1 MRLTLGNMLR
11 LLLSL
16 TISLSSPAALA
27 QTADPSLNGIAIHS
41 EFGKPQFIGALYS
54 SSLSDKIEPL
64 MSASVMRMELKI
76 LTPDGLTLR
85 RFSRMW
91 LEAMAI
97 NNDSALLT
105 TEADNMLLFDSF
117 FKDRLQ
123 QNDTIVFNYRQNK
136 GVSINLNKVLLGSI
150 DDDDFFAMLL
160 RTWIGKVPLS
170 TDYKNGILKAGMV
183 TAELKSRFDS
193 IQPSRARSK
202 EIETWLNSKVVSS
215 QKSSSAAAAKPQ
227 AVAAAA
233 SNLQAASSLQ
243 MASTLPTASDVKPA
257 AEKSSSA
264 TATEE
269 QAAAPAPSLESQL
282 LLARQLYLSQLLKK
296 IRANTRYPQRANDLG
311 QSDSLRLEVVIDR
324 QGKLLSTSFVQGSVY
339 TLLNEAALD
348 AIKKSAPLPQMP
360 PLLTESTFEFS
371 VPINFVAAGKK

>member
-16 TISLSSPAALA
+16 TISLSSLAALA

-97 NNDSALLT
+97 NNDTALLT
-105 TEADNMLLFDSF
+105 AEADNMLLFDSF

-193 IQPSRARSK
+193 IQASRARSR

-215 QKSSSAAAAKPQ
+215 QKSSSAAMAKPQ
-227 AVAAAA
+227 AAA
-233 SNLQAASSLQ
+233 SNLQVT
-243 MASTLPTASDVKPA
+243 STFPTASDVKPA
-257 AEKSSSA
+257 AKKSSSA
-264 TATEE
+264 TAASATEE

-339 TLLNEAALD
+339 ALLNEAALD